1 MLKNMIHWQVM
12 SVIDSQT
19 SHLFDMFGDR
29 YDLTESE
36 KELLR
41 LLVLFGFEDSEI
53 RTVMQLTEQQLNNHY
68 AVIWGKT
75 RTNTPREVQ
84 ALFLRF
90 TLHRLPA

>member
-1 MLKNMIHWQVM
+1 MLNNMMDWQVK
-12 SVIDSQT
+12 SITDSQT
-19 SHLFDMFGDR
+19 SHLFDLFGDR

-41 LLVLFGFEDSEI
+41 LLLLFGFEDLETMTI
-53 RTVMQLTEQQLNNHY
+53 MQLTELQLNNHY
-68 AVIWGKT
+68 SCIWGKT
-75 RTNTPREVQ
+75 RTNTVREVQ